1 MARAKRLRTQIV
13 NGHDDYTN
21 HFLSHFGFHDR
32 DRKNASSPLEG
43 YYYLETNARNNI
55 EHG

>member
-43 YYYLETNARNNI
+43 YYYLETNARNNVDY
-55 EHG
+55 G